1 MLPSPANPG
10 AAKRGAW
17 PQPWVSSLLQFS
29 LSNWSHL
36 QFYCSGLLF
45 FLIDVSIVLVKYNF
59 RTLFLFQPS
68 FKVALGFTKW
78 EGWATHYLDP
88 ISVFSGLLCPGGP
101 LRQAQGVSS
110 LSELGKPPTNNETQL
125 NRLRKNLNKVLGQV
139 SK

>member
-1 MLPSPANPG
+1 M
-10 AAKRGAW
+10 
-17 PQPWVSSLLQFS
+17 
-29 LSNWSHL
+29 
-36 QFYCSGLLF
+36 
-45 FLIDVSIVLVKYNF
+45 LVKYNF